1 MEPFVFPQFDKIA
14 FALGPF
20 AIRWY
25 ALAYIFGLVLGWWFC
40 ISLTRRPPFVVK
52 QVEIDDL
59 FVWVTLGVLIGGRL
73 GFVLLYQP
81 GYYAE
86 NIIEVFQPWKG
97 GMAFHGGLIGVIAA
111 VYLYA
116 RKNSKDFWPLA
127 DLLAAA
133 TPIGLF
139 LGRIGNFIN
148 GELWGRVTV
157 LPWGM
162 IFPEAGNEARHPSQL
177 YQAGLEGLVL
187 FIILI
192 FLIFRRDALCR
203 PGLIGGTFLAGYGVL
218 RSVGE
223 IFREQTHFV
232 DQIPLGITWGQLL
245 SSIMFLLGSLI
256 VIRSLRQPP
265 IGVNKVLGK
274 N

>member
-1 MEPFVFPQFDKIA
+1 M
-14 FALGPF
+14 
-20 AIRWY
+20 
-25 ALAYIFGLVLGWWFC
+25 
-40 ISLTRRPPFVVK
+40 
-52 QVEIDDL
+52 
-59 FVWVTLGVLIGGRL
+59 
-73 GFVLLYQP
+73 
-81 GYYAE
+81 
-86 NIIEVFQPWKG
+86 
-97 GMAFHGGLIGVIAA
+97 
-111 VYLYA
+111 
-116 RKNSKDFWPLA
+116 
-127 DLLAAA
+127 AAA

-203 PGLIGGTFLAGYGVL
+203 LVLIGGTFLADTEFYARWEKFFASKHIL
-218 RSVGE
+218 LTKYL
-223 IFREQTHFV
+223 F
-232 DQIPLGITWGQLL
+232 GITWGQLL

-265 IGVNKVLGK
+265 VGVNKVLEKLSVFLNSLQAYPDTGP
-274 N
+274 NNNSSFYG